1 MTKSFQVNVI
11 VRIVLLVLLSLYTG
25 WVYSSGQP
33 VYNTIALVVLIII
46 LAASFI
52 WYVNQINRKITYFF
66 DAVINEDYTLS
77 FPQHQ
82 GDRLLNMLSS
92 NLTRIVKHIEQIHVE
107 NQRQERYFEAM
118 IEHVSVG
125 IMSLNPD
132 GFVIHSNS
140 SLKRL
145 LGLKQFTHIRQLQ
158 RVDDRLVALLN
169 SIGPNQEKSIRINAN
184 WGVVTLLV
192 KATMFSSKNQQLKLI
207 SMQDIR
213 KELDEKELDSWLKLI
228 RVLTHEIMNSIA
240 PVTSLSEN
248 LCSFYSRN
256 GEPIGLKDVDDSL
269 IQRTITGLRVI
280 REQGE
285 GLTRFVDNYRKLTR
299 LPKPEP
305 SQVVV
310 KDLFEKSLLL
320 FKSHAIS
327 QNINVSYVLDDEN
340 QTVFAD
346 ENQISQVLIN
356 LLNNAAEALSETE
369 SGQIVLSCSKQSSGQ
384 VELAVT
390 DNGPGVPADL
400 IDEIFVPFFTT
411 RANGSGIGLSVSRQ
425 ILRLNNG
432 TLRVKSIPHSET
444 VFTLCLNG

>member
-1 MTKSFQVNVI
+1 MIKSFQINI
-11 VRIVLLVLLSLYTG
+11 ILRIVLLVAISLYTG
-25 WVYSSGQP
+25 WACSSGQP
-33 VYNTIALVVLIII
+33 VYNIIAWGVLVVIMVVSLV
-46 LAASFI
+46 
-52 WYVNQINRKITYFF
+52 WYVNQVNRKITYFF
-66 DAVINEDYTLS
+66 DAVTNEDYTLS

-82 GDRLLNMLSS
+82 GDKLLNKLSG
-92 NLTRIVKHIEQIHVE
+92 NLTRIVNQIEQIHLE
-107 NQRQERYFEAM
+107 NQQQEKYFEAM

-125 IMSLNPD
+125 IMSVNPE

-158 RVDDRLVALLN
+158 RVDNRLVSLL
-169 SIGPNQEKSIRINAN
+169 STMGTNQEKSIRIN
-184 WGVVTLLV
+184 GKSGTVTLLI
-192 KATMFSSKNQQLKLI
+192 KSSMFASKNQQLMLI

-248 LCSFYSRN
+248 LCGLYSKN
-256 GEPIGLKDVDDSL
+256 GEPIHIDDVDDSL
-269 IQRTITGLRVI
+269 IQRTIVGLKVI

-305 SQVVV
+305 TQVVV
-310 KDLFEKSLLL
+310 KYLFEKALLL
-320 FKSHAIS
+320 FKSNAFSERIT
-327 QNINVSYVLDDEN
+327 VSMDLDDDN

-346 ENQISQVLIN
+346 ENQISQVLTN
-356 LLNNAAEALSETE
+356 LLNNAAEALSE
-369 SGQIVLSCSKQSSGQ
+369 SQNGRIVLTSRKNSSGQ
-384 VELAVT
+384 VELTVC
-390 DNGPGVPADL
+390 DNGPGVPSDL

-411 RANGSGIGLSVSRQ
+411 RTNGNGIGLSVSRQ

-432 TLRVKSIPHSET
+432 TLRVKSIPNKET
-444 VFTLCLNG
+444 TFTLCLNG